1 MSKVTRQE
9 DLFIEIIQNLKSL
22 HPKSIDA
29 YLSGDEREVSKFPDI
44 LINAIIVIKQ
54 EIPAEGAKIDGKSFL
69 VNIR

>member
-1 MSKVTRQE
+1 MPKVTRQE
-9 DLFIEIIQNLKSL
+9 DLSIEIIQNLKSL

-29 YLSGDEREVSKFPDI
+29 YLSGDEGEVSKFPDL